1 MSRFLTTGL
10 VAGLCL
16 VVVGVAA
23 IPVLAQSQAAKLGV
37 IDVQKIITD
46 SASGKAAAAKLEQFG
61 SELAARIE
69 PKREELAA
77 LGKKIS
83 DGQNALAEDRLKEM
97 RQDFEAKK
105 LALTRAGEDAQR
117 EFNLRQEEMLKE
129 IERKVMPVIQQV
141 GAEGGYTLILRKFDS
156 GLVYAAE
163 GIDITAAVI
172 ARLDSQAAAPAG
184 N

>member
-1 MSRFLTTGL
+1 MSRTLTTGL
-10 VAGLCL
+10 LAGLCL
-16 VVVGVAA
+16 VVAGVAA
-23 IPVLAQSQAAKLGV
+23 VPARAQATKLGV

-61 SELAARIE
+61 NELAARIE

-77 LGKKIS
+77 LAKKIS

-97 RQDFEAKK
+97 KQDYQAKQV
-105 LALTRAGEDAQR
+105 ALTRAGEDAQR
-117 EFNLRQEEMLKE
+117 EFNQRQEEMLKE

-141 GAEGGYTLILRKFDS
+141 GQEGGYTLILRKFDS

-163 GIDITAAVI
+163 GIDITASVI
-172 ARLDSQAAAPAG
+172 SRLDAQTPAPAG

>member
-1 MSRFLTTGL
+1 MLRILKTVLSL
-10 VAGLCL
+10 AALC
-16 VVVGVAA
+16 VVS
-23 IPVLAQSQAAKLGV
+23 LSAQAQAPAVKLGV

-61 SELAARIE
+61 NELAAKIE

-77 LGKKIS
+77 LGKKIA
-83 DGQNALAEDRLKEM
+83 DGQNALAEDRLKDM
-97 RQDFEAKK
+97 RQEYQSKQ

-117 EFNLRQEEMLKE
+117 EFNQRQEEMLKE

-141 GAEGGYTLILRKFDS
+141 GQEGGYTLVLRKFDS

-172 ARLDSQAAAPAG
+172 SRLDAQSPAPAG